1 MNQKKNK
8 FCIITTQRSGSAWL
22 ISLLESHP
30 DIKAFYEIFLDRWP
44 GNDFL
49 VSFHKYKKANSG
61 IRPEITFRYL
71 DQLDIYPGEH
81 HTIGFKIMYNQLG
94 RCPEVLAKFAFDR
107 YKIIHLVRDNF
118 LDIVISGASMEQN
131 KLIHVK
137 KKVHANPVTLEAES
151 LIQGLSQLEAQLNLA
166 RLLLKIIPNPVL
178 EINYD
183 ELCRNRD
190 QALGN
195 IVDFLG
201 VPLAQHKL
209 VSDRQKIHRGSYQ
222 QKIANYEQVVQTL
235 AGTKFEKL
243 LSR

>member
-1 MNQKKNK
+1 MNQNKNK

-22 ISLLESHP
+22 VSLLDSHP
-30 DIKAFYEIFLDRWP
+30 DIKAFYEIFLDRWS
-44 GNDFL
+44 GDNFL
-49 VSFHKYKKANSG
+49 VSFHKYKQVNYG

-71 DQLDIYPGEH
+71 NRLNIYPGKH
-81 HTIGFKIMYNQLG
+81 HTIGFKIMYNQLV

-118 LDIVISGASMEQN
+118 LDIAISGASMEQN

-137 KKVHANPVTLEAES
+137 KEVNANPVSLEAES
-151 LIQGLSQLEAQLNLA
+151 LIQGLSRLEAQLNLA

-183 ELCRNRD
+183 ELYHNRD
-190 QALGN
+190 QALET
-195 IVDFLG
+195 ILDFLG
-201 VPLAQHKL
+201 VPLAQNKL
-209 VSDRQKIHRGSYQ
+209 FSDRQKIHQGSYQ